1 LGHGGQITHRAES
14 DPEIP
19 KPTSPTSFGTSIS
32 LSSIQVP
39 KHREIPK
46 PTSPTSFGT
55 SISLSSIQVPKHR
68 ENLQNVGGKA
78 KPYQVSQ
85 FLKIVE
91 RHGLELED

>member
-1 LGHGGQITHRAES
+1 MGHGGQITHRAES
-14 DPEIP
+14 DP
-19 KPTSPTSFGTSIS
+19 
-32 LSSIQVP
+32 
-39 KHREIPK
+39 EIPK